1 MKDRKVGG
9 EAKPVFENKK
19 DYTLFKN
26 IRKVLD
32 DFEYAVKKGNDGK
45 KLTRDEEESILQS
58 NFRLAEALVKDWCGA
73 EKVATMV
80 LAEREIVKKMEV
92 GFNNGI

>member
-1 MKDRKVGG
+1 MKMNG
-9 EAKPVFENKK
+9 NKTK
-19 DYTLFKN
+19 ILRGKNMLFKN

-32 DFEYAVKKGNDGK
+32 DFEDAVRKDNNGE
-45 KLTRDEEESILQS
+45 KLTKEEEASIMQS

-80 LAEREIVKKMEV
+80 LTEREIVERMEV
-92 GFNNGI
+92 KFDNDIK